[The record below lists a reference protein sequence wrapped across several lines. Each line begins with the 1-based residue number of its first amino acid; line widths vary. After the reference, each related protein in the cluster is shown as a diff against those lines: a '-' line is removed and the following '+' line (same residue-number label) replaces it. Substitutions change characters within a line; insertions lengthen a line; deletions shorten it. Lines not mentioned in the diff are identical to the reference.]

1 MSRPDADAA
10 MFVHSDI
17 DDLGLDPFA
26 FRVYATICR
35 RAGDT
40 GGEFYESVNKM
51 AERVGMSI
59 RRARRALR
67 DLEALGLID
76 GEERRGQTTRYRLTP
91 RSSWVRNPATDTPA
105 PGAPQGER
113 GDVTP
118 APHAGVGAED
128 TDTPAPHA
136 GVPRHQ
142 VQGTPA
148 PGAAKGSPLSS
159 SKEGSPLSLRT
170 ATETSEPRTAPPA
183 ADAAER
189 ETQPPSRKGGRSKAK
204 GTTRS
209 KAKGAQEGEALAK
222 RTDLAAYLA
231 AYDEHR
237 GMMPATIPDAALRSL
252 LGKHEREHGPD
263 ELLRL
268 IADATQYAA
277 TADKDHKGR
286 LYWVVNQLG
295 LPDLLKGDNLVRK
308 AAAWRNTRGMS
319 AGDRELAAAA
329 YAMGRGLPDD
339 AERKRQRDAELAAFD
354 LEPAPAYPDVEPGDL
369 LDGANVE
376 GTFTATTRPR
386 KPAAGPLGH
395 APDIVHYH
403 RTIGRELPAV
413 SSNGSPEP
421 QPERNPEVEHHGVE
435 QAEPRPPA
443 EPPKRRE
450 LTKDEREA
458 KEAAARAKLAEQ
470 SERLKREHAAE
481 HSKGAE

>member
-1 MSRPDADAA
+1 MSRPDAP
-10 MFVHSDI
+10 MFVHSDL

-40 GGEFYESVNKM
+40 GGEFYESVVKM
-51 AERVGMSI
+51 SKRLRIGHV
-59 RRARRALR
+59 RARRALD
-67 DLEALGLID
+67 DLEAAGLIVS
-76 GEERRGQTTRYRLTP
+76 EPRLGQVTRYRLAP
-91 RSSWVRNPATDTPA
+91 RSAWKVKPAAPPDTPT
-105 PGAPQGER
+105 R
-113 GDVTP
+113 
-118 APHAGVGAED
+118 GVGVDTQDTPTPTRGVGVPLHDVED
-128 TDTPAPHA
+128 TPTRRV
-136 GVPRHQ
+136 G
-142 VQGTPA
+142 
-148 PGAAKGSPLSS
+148 KGSPLSS

-204 GTTRS
+204 GTTQS
-209 KAKGAQEGEALAK
+209 KAKGARKGEALAK
-222 RTDLAAYLA
+222 RTDHGAYLE
-231 AYDEHR
+231 AYEAHR
-237 GMMPATIPDAALRSL
+237 GMLPPAIPDRTLTKALT
-252 LGKHEREHGPD
+252 KHENEHGRD
-263 ELLRL
+263 ELLAL

-376 GTFTATTRPR
+376 GTFTATTRAR

-421 QPERNPEVEHHGVE
+421 QPEHNPEVEHHEVE
-435 QAEPRPPA
+435 QAEPAPP
-443 EPPKRRE
+443 PPKPKRPKRTAE
-450 LTKDEREA
+450 EQ
-458 KEAAARAKLAEQ
+458 ARIIAEQ
-470 SERLKREHAAE
+470 AERLKREHAAE